1 MVQEIR
7 ARAII
12 LAALAASCCT
22 FAGCSETYRRVDGVT
37 PGVGDAVAA
46 NTAMQMVDPW
56 QYGVQDTDLSVPA
69 DRSSQEEKALAES
82 SEDQRPPSTTA
93 N

>member
-1 MVQEIR
+1 M

-12 LAALAASCCT
+12 LAALAAVCCACT
-22 FAGCSETYRRVDGVT
+22 GCTETYRRADGVT
-37 PGVGDAVAA
+37 PGLGNAIAA

-56 QYGVQDTDLSVPA
+56 QNGAQDTDLSVPA
-69 DRSSQEEKALAES
+69 DRTSQEQKAIAES
-82 SEDQRPPSTTA
+82 SDNQQAPSTT